1 VLGGLLAAHS
11 VLVLLPLWAHSVIT
25 WHDTTLC
32 CCPLRQEGQV
42 TDRILP
48 IAEVVKI
55 VGLSRRSV
63 YRELKSGQ
71 FPRPVQLSAR
81 RVGWKESAVQ
91 AWLDARTAA

>member
-1 VLGGLLAAHS
+1 MARTHCV
-11 VLVLLPLWAHSVIT
+11 VINIASK
-25 WHDTTLC
+25 
-32 CCPLRQEGQV
+32 PEGQV
-42 TDRILP
+42 TERILP

-63 YRELKSGQ
+63 YRELKAGL

-91 AWLDARTAA
+91 AWVEARSAA